1 MGEWPFNISIVASK
15 ENSMHKAKNADKEIQ
30 VFSDGS
36 VLRGK
41 VGAAAVL
48 IRKDRPDRILH
59 YHLGPETKHTVHEA
73 ELVGIVLALHLIS
86 TEKCNATS
94 CSIMVDNQ
102 ATLKAF
108 ASDMH
113 SLGHHLV
120 HEFLLLVNCL
130 LKSRNKHK
138 FGLTLRWTVGHCG
151 IPGNEKADR
160 EAKKAAGGITL
171 DTKTLPLYLRKPL
184 LTNPAA
190 AKRKFN
196 DNLIKRWK
204 SDWTKST

>member
-1 MGEWPFNISIVASK
+1 LTHEA
-15 ENSMHKAKNADKEIQ
+15 ENANKEIQ

-36 VLRGK
+36 ALGGK
-41 VGAAAVL
+41 VGAATVL
-48 IRKDRPDRILH
+48 IRKDRPDCILH
-59 YHLGPETKHTVHEA
+59 YHLGPETKHMVHEA
-73 ELVGIVLALHLIS
+73 ELVGMVLALHLIS

-94 CSIMVDNQ
+94 YSIVVDNQ
-102 ATLKAF
+102 AALKAF

-113 SLGHHLV
+113 SLGHHLAC
-120 HEFLLLVNCL
+120 EFLLLMNHL

-138 FGLTLRWTVGHCG
+138 FRLTLRWTVRHCG

-160 EAKKAAGGITL
+160 KAKKVAGRITS
-171 DTKTLPLYLRKPL
+171 DAKTLPLYLRKPL
-184 LTNPAA
+184 LTNPTV

-196 DNLIKRWK
+196 DNFIKRWK